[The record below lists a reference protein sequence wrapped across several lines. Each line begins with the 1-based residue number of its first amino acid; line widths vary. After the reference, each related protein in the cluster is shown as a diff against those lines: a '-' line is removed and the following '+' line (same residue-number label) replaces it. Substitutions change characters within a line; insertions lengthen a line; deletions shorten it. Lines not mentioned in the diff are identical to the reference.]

1 MITRL
6 KSNNRLLFFR
16 AFFLL
21 LILCSCSK
29 KDYSKDYFLFFS
41 IQRRDEKV
49 VITDYRMDQI
59 RQYSSQEQEIRSFT
73 SSYSKKKKKYLTYV
87 SNVQRIVFT
96 KDSLFKGCINDKTP
110 LLTTKTIKPIICGDP
125 IKPSFFQYVKDT
137 SLFLLGKNI
146 RTHLFITKPFYYSND
161 TLFVGEKTFP
171 YYCDETFHP
180 VYVHAPFQPII
191 YETDNKDSD
200 NLNTEIIISRIDKNS
215 VPPKIAK
222 DLLRLCKKNNNTDLL
237 IF

>member
-6 KSNNRLLFFR
+6 KNNNRLQFFR
-16 AFFLL
+16 ALFLL
-21 LILCSCSK
+21 LILSSCSK

-96 KDSLFKGCINDKTP
+96 KDSLFKGCINDKKP

-146 RTHLFITKPFYYSND
+146 RTHLFKF
-161 TLFVGEKTFP
+161 
-171 YYCDETFHP
+171 
-180 VYVHAPFQPII
+180 
-191 YETDNKDSD
+191 
-200 NLNTEIIISRIDKNS
+200 RM
-215 VPPKIAK
+215 
-222 DLLRLCKKNNNTDLL
+222 
-237 IF
+237 